1 MSRKFQKKA
10 WGKRYISA
18 LRHQRNSL
26 ALIKFGKGFKIE
38 EKLIMQRLEMGIP
51 KRETSISEV
60 GEETI
65 CIQRILNYYWGIRL
79 GLLLFRGIWEH
90 VVRSQRNLSAKVK
103 SLKCSCQIIKNHWI
117 SSDPRNAL
125 PVWVWVTPLKAG
137 GQLGANPKPK
147 EEIKA

>member
-65 CIQRILNYYWGIRL
+65 YIQRI
-79 GLLLFRGIWEH
+79 
-90 VVRSQRNLSAKVK
+90 
-103 SLKCSCQIIKNHWI
+103 
-117 SSDPRNAL
+117 
-125 PVWVWVTPLKAG
+125 
-137 GQLGANPKPK
+137 
-147 EEIKA
+147 